1 MRSQAGEGF
10 LDVIDDEEDVADA
23 RGVGRRRPI
32 VALV

>member
-1 MRSQAGEGF
+1 MHSQAGQGF

-23 RGVGRRRPI
+23 RCVGRRRPV